1 MRITLLLVVA
11 VCVCVRL
18 CTRFT
23 HRYGERLTLSWFLWQ
38 MIHICSQNDSLPL
51 SFFHSISFLFT
62 LFFYWYN
69 IIFFCYFFIII
80 RCVCLSFGICVC
92 ACIWSHY
99 KPVIASIHHFSSTH
113 SMKFIHTLCMWT
125 LKTKQN
131 KTCAIF
137 CSVCE
142 CVCVCSSSISLD
154 SDDDTVWHLRRSPCD
169 LNIQSHIL
177 FCTVRLFSFPFSQCD
192 CSNASERYISYFKL
206 KHTAVCASMCCS
218 IIAWVSTV
226 CSAQKQI
233 LGTLYSTQHSL
244 SLSHSL
250 AVYCT
255 VCIHHTH
262 VWNMQWALAE
272 SVSYLC
278 AVSVSLSLSLAFN
291 PSPCQCIV
299 QCTIH
304 SECIHTHKYHNTY
317 IQFSK

>member
-1 MRITLLLVVA
+1 MIVFYYKRLKMRITIVGGCG
-11 VCVCVRL
+11 VCARL

-113 SMKFIHTLCMWT
+113 SMKFIHTLCIWT

-142 CVCVCSSSISLD
+142 CVCV
-154 SDDDTVWHLRRSPCD
+154 
-169 LNIQSHIL
+169 
-177 FCTVRLFSFPFSQCD
+177 
-192 CSNASERYISYFKL
+192 
-206 KHTAVCASMCCS
+206 
-218 IIAWVSTV
+218 
-226 CSAQKQI
+226 
-233 LGTLYSTQHSL
+233 
-244 SLSHSL
+244 
-250 AVYCT
+250 
-255 VCIHHTH
+255 
-262 VWNMQWALAE
+262 
-272 SVSYLC
+272 
-278 AVSVSLSLSLAFN
+278 
-291 PSPCQCIV
+291 
-299 QCTIH
+299 
-304 SECIHTHKYHNTY
+304 
-317 IQFSK
+317 